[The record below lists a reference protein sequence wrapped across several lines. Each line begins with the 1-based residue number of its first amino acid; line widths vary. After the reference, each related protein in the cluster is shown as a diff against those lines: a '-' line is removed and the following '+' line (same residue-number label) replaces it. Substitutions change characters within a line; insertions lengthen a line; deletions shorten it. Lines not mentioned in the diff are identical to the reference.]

1 MRLRVAGFCNYVAAI
16 DQERVLSPV
25 LFLDMKFVGHLAQ
38 GGHLS

>member
-16 DQERVLSPV
+16 DQKRVLSPI
-25 LFLDMKFVGHLAQ
+25 LFFSTKFVGHLAQ